1 MSSSFSAETAPE
13 LLLEGSVREE
23 HVEDLLGP
31 ARLPRMPTNLMEKLA
46 GQQERLRRRN

>member
-1 MSSSFSAETAPE
+1 LFTTETAPE

-31 ARLPRMPTNLMEKLA
+31 ARSPKIPTNLMEKLA
-46 GQQERLRRRN
+46 RQQERLRRRN